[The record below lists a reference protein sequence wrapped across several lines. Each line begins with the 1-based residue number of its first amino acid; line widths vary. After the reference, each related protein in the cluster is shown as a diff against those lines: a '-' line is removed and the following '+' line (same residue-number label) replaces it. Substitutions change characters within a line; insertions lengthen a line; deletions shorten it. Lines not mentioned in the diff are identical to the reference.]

1 MSQKQF
7 DQANM
12 AAAAGGNSAA
22 ARTVS
27 LPKQSSQSNLAAVL
41 SQDTINAIQNA
52 LNQQSQTI
60 GQTLGIISIPAPPF
74 TPNQKLTTSLN
85 QPLAG
90 LNLPLLNILSNALL
104 IPLRTLLGDPNLT
117 LLPIN
122 VSINWIVSGG
132 APKVPL
138 EKQIQMAG
146 TNTTPTFDLAFRP
159 QIKEKTQGNPDTLP
173 FNVGVAVVLSVQVA
187 GQTITA
193 PPINLNLPVPIP
205 TLPFSA
211 ISDALEAA
219 LAKVAT
225 GFQKGLSIVLPPSPN
240 SLLRRPATA
249 VGIPPIFGDRPVPVA
264 PDKTLTARLNKSTTG
279 LTLNPANF
287 LNELLLEG
295 LQSLLDTSPI
305 NPLSVNIAL
314 QWSVSGG
321 QLPGRLLSVS
331 NQTRI
336 QGASNA
342 PIFDVVFLPQLI
354 ERTNDSPNSVQFA
367 IEVSLILSVKILDQA
382 IDIPPI
388 KLKVPIQ
395 LPTLPIPV
403 LLGLFRHA
411 GFAIKDGNK
420 PGFLMLIVPT
430 DSPFNV
436 AANATEQL
444 VKEELADL
452 FEVATTLDRILGLF
466 SGVTQPILPGGLDK
480 LVEAIR
486 AIGGFVLNGIT
497 VTTDTAISNLNK
509 AKMINNPFF
518 FKFNDIEAENEITSL
533 ILIGGAG
540 VKIKLFRERNFD
552 SGGGRLEVSTSTA
565 LVSLISNLSHKEPTA
580 SPDAT
585 RAVVPNPGDVDR
597 EFWSDRHFSDSI
609 SSLQVTFP

>member
-7 DQANM
+7 NQANL
-12 AAAAGGNSAA
+12 AAAAGGDGAV
-22 ARTVS
+22 ARSVS
-27 LPKQSSQSNLAAVL
+27 PTQANQTNLAVTL
-41 SQDTINAIQNA
+41 PQDIINAIQA
-52 LNQQSQTI
+52 GLNQQSQII
-60 GQTLGIISIPAPPF
+60 GQTLGIIPTPAPPF
-74 TPNQKLTTSLN
+74 TPNQKLTTGLN
-85 QPLAG
+85 QPLTG
-90 LNLPLLNILSNALL
+90 LNLPLLNILSPTLL
-104 IPLRTLLGDPNLT
+104 TLLRTLLGDPDLS

-122 VSINWIVSGG
+122 VSITWTVSGG

-138 EKQIQMAG
+138 QKQVQVVG
-146 TNTTPTFDLAFRP
+146 PTTATTFDMAFRP
-159 QIKEKTQGNPDTLP
+159 QIKEKTQSNPDTLP
-173 FNVGVAVVLSVQVA
+173 FNVGGVVVLSVQIA

-193 PPINLNLPVPIP
+193 PPINLSLPVSIP

-211 ISDALEAA
+211 ISDALKAA

-249 VGIPPIFGDRPVPVA
+249 VGISPALGNNPALVA
-264 PDKTLTARLNKSTTG
+264 PDKKLTAKLSKSTSD

-305 NPLSVNIAL
+305 NPLSVNVAI

-321 QLPGRLLSVS
+321 QLSGRLLPGQ
-331 NQTRI
+331 NQARV

-342 PIFDVVFLPQLI
+342 PAFDLVFLPQLI
-354 ERTNDSPNSVQFA
+354 ERTKNNPNSVEFN
-367 IEVSLILSVKILDQA
+367 IEVSLTLSVKVLDQI

-388 KLKVPIQ
+388 KLKIPIL

-420 PGFLMLIVPT
+420 QGFLMLIVPS
-430 DSPFNV
+430 DSLFNI
-436 AANATEQL
+436 AANATEQS
-444 VKEELADL
+444 VKDELADL
-452 FEVATTLDRILGLF
+452 LEVATTLDRILGLF
-466 SGVTQPILPGGLDK
+466 STIAQAILPSGLDK

-486 AIGGFVLNGIT
+486 AIGGFALNGIT
-497 VTTDTAISNLNK
+497 VTTDTAIPNLNK
-509 AKMINNPFF
+509 VKMINNPFF

-533 ILIGGAG
+533 ILVGGAG
-540 VKIKLFRERNFD
+540 VQAKLFRERNFD
-552 SGGGRLEVSTSTA
+552 SGGGRLEVRTSAA
-565 LVSLISNLSHKEPTA
+565 LVSSIRNLSHRVPTA
-580 SPDAT
+580 SPDPT
-585 RAVVPNPGDVDR
+585 RAVVPNPGEVDR
-597 EFWSDRHFSDSI
+597 ELWSDRHFSDSI